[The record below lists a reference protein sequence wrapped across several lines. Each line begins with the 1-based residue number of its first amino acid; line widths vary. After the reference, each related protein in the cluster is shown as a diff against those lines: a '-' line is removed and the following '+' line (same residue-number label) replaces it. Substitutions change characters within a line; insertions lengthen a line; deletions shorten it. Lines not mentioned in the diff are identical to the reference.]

1 MANGEAPQ
9 RDLRERIT
17 VGKFRNF
24 TPAQAI

>member
-1 MANGEAPQ
+1 MNNGDAPQ
-9 RDLRERIT
+9 QDFRERIT